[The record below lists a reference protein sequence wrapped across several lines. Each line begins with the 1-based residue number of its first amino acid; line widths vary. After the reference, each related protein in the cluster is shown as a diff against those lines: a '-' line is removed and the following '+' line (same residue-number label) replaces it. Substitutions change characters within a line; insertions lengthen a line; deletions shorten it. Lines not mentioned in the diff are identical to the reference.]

1 MKSNNLRW
9 FIHGI
14 ITELYHNIFIRTLYR
29 IRMLLFAT
37 QEEKLEITTQ
47 QQHHKYRQRAKK
59 EIAVVTG
66 ATGGIGSQ
74 IVRDLAYRGYDV
86 IVAARNINMGKELV
100 KKIQGE
106 LKMTTIKETYDN
118 NSKAGE
124 EEEEDD
130 LLPLIS
136 FVEYHAD
143 VPQSALDMAA
153 SIKDMNSP
161 LTILIN
167 NAGIMG
173 KSKQLSMKVNLLGPA
188 YLTFALLPLMSKSTA
203 TSPCKVINVGS
214 SAHLRATCV
223 INEEYLPASCDSE
236 ADNNE
241 QSYIN
246 NLPNIAD
253 DDLSTYAQS
262 KLALMQF
269 STLLRYWSPSHND
282 NVQVIDAHPGLVWTP
297 LLRNH
302 IGNGAV
308 NTLTRT
314 GLANLIYKSSFEGAQ
329 AIVSAINYS
338 ADDTANKEQ
347 VYYVNGKPGGY
358 SASESTQLDASKQLW
373 KCVLKPELEGVN
385 LPQGW
390 GDE

>member
-1 MKSNNLRW
+1 
-9 FIHGI
+9 
-14 ITELYHNIFIRTLYR
+14 
-29 IRMLLFAT
+29 
-37 QEEKLEITTQ
+37 
-47 QQHHKYRQRAKK
+47 
-59 EIAVVTG
+59 
-66 ATGGIGSQ
+66 
-74 IVRDLAYRGYDV
+74 
-86 IVAARNINMGKELV
+86 
-100 KKIQGE
+100 
-106 LKMTTIKETYDN
+106 
-118 NSKAGE
+118 
-124 EEEEDD
+124 
-130 LLPLIS
+130 
-136 FVEYHAD
+136 
-143 VPQSALDMAA
+143 MAA
-153 SIKDMNSP
+153 SIKNMNSP

-390 GDE
+390 GVE